1 MFPPKKSPFTS
12 AKTATLEHRGFHSP
26 PKRTMNWQTY
36 LTDEFPS
43 QLAAYAAEHPDTSTC
58 VDHPHCCQAPQE
70 RRVLF
75 ERGQVLSL
83 KADFACAW
91 YGLTLLEQGLFRD
104 FPEQLEPWLQEHP
117 GLKLPVTWAGMGCVR
132 VMTPQGSFRT
142 PTKTANKKP
151 ISDQASARICESTV
165 CSAVLAALIP
175 ALSGRIE
182 KICDFLPGTGAEWVK
197 LHREIKDKLPGLHY
211 CETDDN
217 AKVFALLTAQIG
229 SSENLHLAGA
239 RLTES
244 FERLLDAT
252 LTHPSLFVADLVRL
266 RQSAKEF
273 SIKQKSG
280 SVLEFMT
287 TRLYSDAG
295 DRQESL
301 IEAPACLILIP
312 SDEEIAPENAPDIL
326 VSVPYDGEHDYNS
339 PVGHYLYIRLPK
351 DLREAAGIEDG
362 FSLFVDTRGI
372 MACIPETWDKLRDD
386 FAKLLNGESAETAR
400 AESIPHVELE
410 LRKSGRKLKSPHSIP
425 EALDQL
431 NASIEGLTKTLSET
445 KKLALALS

>member
-1 MFPPKKSPFTS
+1 MFRISSFAYQLNSEIAGIDELLDPAVLDEKKNIKKKLLKSYWKLSASERAAIYQQVTS
-12 AKTATLEHRGFHSP
+12 IP
-26 PKRTMNWQTY
+26 
-36 LTDEFPS
+36 
-43 QLAAYAAEHPDTSTC
+43 
-58 VDHPHCCQAPQE
+58 
-70 RRVLF
+70 
-75 ERGQVLSL
+75 QVL
-83 KADFACAW
+83 D
-91 YGLTLLEQGLFRD
+91 
-104 FPEQLEPWLQEHP
+104 
-117 GLKLPVTWAGMGCVR
+117 R
-132 VMTPQGSFRT
+132 VVGSFRT

-151 ISDQASARICESTV
+151 ISDQASPRICESTV

-217 AKVFALLTAQIG
+217 AKVSALLTDQIS
-229 SSENLHLAGA
+229 SSENLHREAA
-239 RLTES
+239 KLTES

-273 SIKQKSG
+273 SIKQKTG
-280 SVLEFMT
+280 TVLEYMT
-287 TRLYSDAG
+287 TRLYSDTG

-301 IEAPACLILIP
+301 IEAPACLLLIP

-351 DLREAAGIEDG
+351 DLREAAGIENG

-372 MACIPETWDKLRDD
+372 MACIPETWHALRED
-386 FAKLLNGESAETAR
+386 FIKLLRGESTATVR
-400 AESIPHVELE
+400 CQRIPHQDLE
-410 LRKSGRKLKSPHSIP
+410 LRKSGRTLKSPQSIP
-425 EALDQL
+425 AALDQL
-431 NASIEGLTKTLSET
+431 NAEIEGLTKTLLET